1 MGFRGQNLGLG
12 RMWLKFASLGS
23 IMPKKAPIDLS
34 NRKNDWKPTFFN
46 NFNNF
51 NNLLKKRDFMLK
63 TINLS

>member
-12 RMWLKFASLGS
+12 QMGLKITPLGS

-34 NRKNDWKPTFFN
+34 NRKNDWKPTFSIFYAIN
-46 NFNNF
+46 IE
-51 NNLLKKRDFMLK
+51 KRDFMLK

>member
-1 MGFRGQNLGLG
+1 MGFRCQNLGLG
-12 RMWLKFASLGS
+12 QMGLKITPLGS

-46 NFNNF
+46 NS